1 MKYQVQKSIMK
12 KIITVFCFVAGVQ
25 TAFAQ
30 TKTADSLQAVLTK
43 TTKSIDRFNL
53 INKIL
58 ENENG
63 FSGNVDSAACIEL
76 LQIAQQLN
84 NDSLLAIS
92 YDWIGTYF
100 SLSIGDNTT
109 ALEYYF
115 KAIPLAE
122 KVQDKRRISS
132 IYFDIALIYFNL
144 QNNEEA
150 VKYIRK
156 GGENL
161 PDNSHPLYDYMLAQ
175 YQRGMA
181 TYFVLT
187 NQPDSAL
194 HYGQAMV
201 ETSRR
206 AKSLLFQYNGMHLS
220 GAANSKSGE
229 KEMAEIYFKKAI
241 AISDSIKSS
250 SAKLRFSIN
259 YIPFLLK
266 NNRLNEAREQAT
278 QLLNFGNQ
286 INNNNLKLAGAGFM
300 RQVFDTLRNAD
311 SAYYYSRMELQ
322 INAQIFNQNNN
333 NKIQAL
339 AFNEQI
345 RLMEDAAK
353 KTAEAQQ
360 RKENIQYSLIALG
373 IIVLLTLYL
382 LLSRSF
388 ITNTKLIEFFGII
401 ALLIVFEF
409 LNLLL
414 HPFLERITNHSPVLM
429 LLALVC
435 IAALLVPLHHQIEKW
450 ATAKLVEKNKKIRL
464 AAAKKTIEQLEGN
477 NN

>member
-1 MKYQVQKSIMK
+1 MK
-12 KIITVFCFVAGVQ
+12 KILTLFCFIATMQ
-25 TAFAQ
+25 IAFAQ
-30 TKTADSLQAVLTK
+30 TKTADSLQAVLSK
-43 TTKSIDRFNL
+43 TTKPIDRFNL

-58 ENENG
+58 ENVNG

-76 LQIAQQLN
+76 LQIAQQQN
-84 NDSLLAIS
+84 NDSLLATS

-100 SLSIGDNTT
+100 LLSKGDNTT

-122 KVQDKRRISS
+122 KVEDKRRISS

-150 VKYIRK
+150 VKYVRK
-156 GGENL
+156 GGVHL

-175 YQRGMA
+175 YQRGIS

-187 NQPDSAL
+187 HKPDSAL
-194 HYGQAMV
+194 HYVQAMT

-206 AKSLLFQYNGMHLS
+206 AKSLLYQYNAMHLN
-220 GAANSKSGE
+220 GAAYSESGE
-229 KEMAEIYFKKAI
+229 KEMAEIYFRKAI

-250 SAKLRFSIN
+250 SAKLRFSIS

-266 NNRLNEAREQAT
+266 HNRLDEAREQAT
-278 QLLNFGNQ
+278 QLLNIGNQ
-286 INNNNLKLAGAGFM
+286 INNNNLKLTGAGFM
-300 RQVFDTLRNAD
+300 RQVFDILHKTD

-345 RLMEDAAK
+345 RIIEDAAK

-360 RKENIQYSLIALG
+360 RKENIQYALIALG
-373 IIVLLTLYL
+373 IITLLILYL

-388 ITNTKLIEFFGII
+388 ITNTKLIEFFGVI

-435 IAALLVPLHHQIEKW
+435 IAALLVPLHHRVEKW

-464 AAAKKTIEQLEGN
+464 AAAKKTIEQLEKDN
-477 NN
+477 